1 MARELGIIN
10 LGAIAPNFVADMV
23 LVDDLNE
30 MKVSTVIYDGN
41 IVAENGELRNEI
53 EDKAFDIE
61 S

>member
-1 MARELGIIN
+1 
-10 LGAIAPNFVADMV
+10 MV